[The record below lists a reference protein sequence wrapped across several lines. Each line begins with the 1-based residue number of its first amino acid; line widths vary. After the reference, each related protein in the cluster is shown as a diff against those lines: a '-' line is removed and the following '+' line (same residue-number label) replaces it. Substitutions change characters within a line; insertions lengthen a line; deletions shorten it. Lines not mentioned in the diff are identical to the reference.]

1 MKFSQLPIFVVNPLA
16 LVLQHDPLAVRICN
30 NMLSSMQSSN
40 ESDGKLSRISLV
52 FVLQFGTRN
61 TSELFAQ
68 LWHGKKGKD
77 SFGRITITVQ

>member
-1 MKFSQLPIFVVNPLA
+1 
-16 LVLQHDPLAVRICN
+16 
-30 NMLSSMQSSN
+30 MLSSMQSSN
-40 ESDGKLSRISLV
+40 ESDGKLSRISLA